1 MSRVTHRLSSVR
13 LWAALSLVIYV
24 LFALFF
30 PLVPHYS
37 WVPTL
42 DIRSFAPSLWH
53 GLGYG
58 LLLLLVYGFYLG
70 AYRSAQAAP
79 LRLGAILSVAALLA
93 LPLLFVYPI
102 NAADIF
108 RYFISGRL
116 TAFYGTSPLAV
127 APVQFAGDPFLP
139 LAGEWAGETSPYGPV
154 WELIAGAIAAISG
167 ENLLLALLLFK
178 GLALAAHLGS
188 AALIWQQQPAAELK
202 AARTLLWAWN
212 PALLLM
218 FAVDGHNDSLM
229 IFWLLLGTA
238 VLARRPVLGLLI
250 ALLGPLTKLAA
261 LLPVPFLF
269 VWAWRRQQEAAARRL
284 LLAGTVAGG
293 LVLAAIAFVPFGSP
307 FALVQRLASEATEN
321 VGYSPTV
328 ALWLVL
334 DKRGQAPAMEG
345 IDLLATGLFVGVA
358 AWLLWRTWRG
368 REALRSAAD
377 VYFAYL
383 ATSLTFR
390 IWYSIWPFPW
400 LLLERQ
406 PGRRLVGGLTFLLTA
421 QLSVVVYGHIR
432 VFLFAGD
439 HTAAHVSGVLLVFVL
454 PLLAAAVAGRS
465 RR

>member
-1 MSRVTHRLSSVR
+1 
-13 LWAALSLVIYV
+13 
-24 LFALFF
+24 
-30 PLVPHYS
+30 
-37 WVPTL
+37 
-42 DIRSFAPSLWH
+42 
-53 GLGYG
+53 
-58 LLLLLVYGFYLG
+58 
-70 AYRSAQAAP
+70 
-79 LRLGAILSVAALLA
+79 
-93 LPLLFVYPI
+93 
-102 NAADIF
+102 
-108 RYFISGRL
+108 
-116 TAFYGTSPLAV
+116 
-127 APVQFAGDPFLP
+127 
-139 LAGEWAGETSPYGPV
+139 
-154 WELIAGAIAAISG
+154 
-167 ENLLLALLLFK
+167 
-178 GLALAAHLGS
+178 
-188 AALIWQQQPAAELK
+188 
-202 AARTLLWAWN
+202 
-212 PALLLM
+212 
-218 FAVDGHNDSLM
+218 
-229 IFWLLLGTA
+229 
-238 VLARRPVLGLLI
+238 LI

-377 VYFAYL
+377 VFFAYL

-406 PGRRLVGGLTFLLTA
+406 PGRRLVGGLTFLLAA

-432 VFLFAGD
+432 VFCLPA
-439 HTAAHVSGVLLVFVL
+439 TIPRPTLAACCWYLCCLCWRQPLLVEADVEIRAKDEQNTADVS
-454 PLLAAAVAGRS
+454 PGEKGDD
-465 RR
+465 RRQGAID